1 MQISC
6 PGCGFS
12 RDVADEKLPPNSTLA
27 TCPKCAKKFKF
38 RDLPVFMPYD
48 LESPAERARPM
59 PPLAAQPEP
68 EQPGPEENVF
78 PAALNAPGTPEAPN
92 APGAPETAENTAE
105 PETARAEPKV
115 RRVKKTRM
123 PATELLAED
132 FASGATDAK
141 PEPDRPEGERKKPV
155 RKISLD
161 DDRDAYA
168 ASEEPYR
175 ARRDE
180 SDAYEDAPPPER
192 LGPAAKAKEK
202 AGELWA
208 KLRQEP
214 RSDREGGG
222 EGSHDDFSL
231 RGDDE
236 EYDLDES
243 VAVIPWERH
252 DRFGFFPAFFLTL
265 KMILTQPARFFASL
279 RLLGGGRT
287 NALAFS
293 LIIVEL
299 FLLIDFAWSLAG
311 PMSKFSGPERQE
323 MLGQLGSVSAAG
335 LLMGFIL
342 FPLFLG
348 FLSYI
353 DALATVVL
361 LKILRTP
368 EVDFFATHRLVC
380 YSAAPG
386 VILAVPV
393 AGSLLLPL
401 LLVWNIVLQ
410 ALGVR
415 EIHRVS
421 MVYSLAVALIKWT
434 IYLVLLFAAWQT
446 MAPHY

>member
-1 MQISC
+1 MQIIC
-6 PGCGFS
+6 PACGFS

-48 LESPAERARPM
+48 LESPVERARPL
-59 PPLAAQPEP
+59 PPQAAPSAPEP
-68 EQPGPEENVF
+68 SAPEPSAPEERVF
-78 PAALNAPGTPEAPN
+78 AVAPE
-92 APGAPETAENTAE
+92 APETAEVAAAPE
-105 PETARAEPKV
+105 PARAEANV
-115 RRVKKTRM
+115 RRVKKTRL
-123 PATELLAED
+123 PAKELLAED
-132 FASGATDAK
+132 FLRDAK
-141 PEPDRPEGERKKPV
+141 HETPGPELPEGERKKPV

-161 DDRDAYA
+161 DDKDAFA
-168 ASEEPYR
+168 TSEEPYR
-175 ARRDE
+175 TRRDE
-180 SDAYEDAPPPER
+180 HDEDQDAPPPER

-202 AGELWA
+202 AGEFWA

-214 RSDREGGG
+214 GSDRTGG
-222 EGSHDDFSL
+222 DFDPENDFPL
-231 RGDDE
+231 HEDDE
-236 EYDLDES
+236 RDDPDVS
-243 VAVIPWERH
+243 VEVIPWERH

-265 KMILTQPARFFASL
+265 KMILTRPTRFFASL
-279 RLLGGGRT
+279 RQLGGGRT

-323 MLGQLGSVSAAG
+323 MLGQLGSVSAVG

-348 FLSYI
+348 LLSYI

-386 VILAVPV
+386 VVLAVPV

-446 MAPHY
+446 MAPH

>member
-1 MQISC
+1 MQIIC
-6 PGCGFS
+6 PACGFS

-27 TCPKCAKKFKF
+27 TCPKCSKKFKF

-48 LESPAERARPM
+48 LESPAERARPL
-59 PPLAAQPEP
+59 PPRAAQPRP
-68 EQPGPEENVF
+68 EQPRPEENVF
-78 PAALNAPGTPEAPN
+78 PDTPETPSPLDAPELPETPEASQQP
-92 APGAPETAENTAE
+92 AE
-105 PETARAEPKV
+105 PETPRGEPKV
-115 RRVKKTRM
+115 RRVKKPRL
-123 PATELLAED
+123 PAAELLAEE
-132 FASGATDAK
+132 FAAVAK
-141 PEPDRPEGERKKPV
+141 DQEPEPDRPEGERKKPV

-161 DDRDAYA
+161 DEPGDRAVSD
-168 ASEEPYR
+168 EPYR
-175 ARRDE
+175 TRRDE
-180 SDAYEDAPPPER
+180 RADAGDAPPER

-214 RSDREGGG
+214 GNDRTDGGFD
-222 EGSHDDFSL
+222 SHDGFSL
-231 RGDDE
+231 RRDDE
-236 EYDLDES
+236 DYDPDES
-243 VAVIPWERH
+243 VEVIPWERH

-265 KMILTQPARFFASL
+265 RMILTQPARFFANL
-279 RLLGGGRT
+279 GRLGGGRT
-287 NALAFS
+287 NALAFA

-311 PMSKFSGPERQE
+311 PVSKFSGPERQE
-323 MLGQLGSVSAAG
+323 MLGQLGSVSAVG

-353 DALATVVL
+353 DALATLVL

-368 EVDFFATHRLVC
+368 DVDFYATHRLVC

-421 MVYSLAVALIKWT
+421 MVYALAVALIKWT

-446 MAPHY
+446 MAPH